1 MKGNEFNINNEK
13 LKNIK
18 HIHFIGIGGS
28 GMFPLVQILHKEG
41 HILSGSD
48 NNPGDTIETE
58 KKMGITVHM
67 GHKAENIEGA
77 ELIVY
82 SAAIMQ
88 DNPEIVAAREK
99 GIPTIERAILLGIL
113 TERFDNCVCV
123 CGTHGK
129 TTTTSMITQTLLEC
143 GLDISAAI
151 GGKLPAIGGSGRVG
165 SSDILVCEAC
175 EYVDTFLE
183 LSPDISVI
191 LNIDE
196 DHLEYFKNLDNI
208 IKSFNKFA
216 HKTSKTIILNGDD
229 ENSKRAV
236 SDIKNLKIITFGFGK
251 ENDYFAENIKHN
263 KGKCSFDLY
272 NKGRLID
279 NIKLSV
285 NGEHNVLNALAC
297 FACCSELGVN
307 NKDIAE
313 KIDSFK
319 GAHRRF
325 EILGTKNGVTIADDY
340 AHHPAEIKVT
350 LEAAKEMGFNKVW
363 AVHQPFTF
371 SRTKIH
377 LDDFATALKIADK
390 VVLSAIMGG
399 REINTYGIHTKD
411 LAEKIDGC
419 IWFETFEE
427 IAKYVM
433 ENAED
438 GDLVITMGCG
448 DVYKCAKMMLN
459 YGE

>member
-1 MKGNEFNINNEK
+1 MKGNEFNIDNEK
-13 LKNIK
+13 LKSIK

-67 GHKAENIEGA
+67 GHDAKNIEGA
-77 ELIVY
+77 ELVVY

-88 DNPEIVAAREK
+88 TNPEIIAAKEK

-143 GLDISAAI
+143 GMDISAAI

-165 SSDILVCEAC
+165 NSDILVCEAC

-183 LSPDISVI
+183 LSPDIAVI

-216 HKTSKTIILNGDD
+216 HKASKTIILNGDD
-229 ENSKRAV
+229 ENSKRAI
-236 SDIKNLKIITFGFGK
+236 SDITEQKIITFGFGEDNNYYAK
-251 ENDYFAENIKHN
+251 NIKHN

-272 NKGRLID
+272 RDKKLVS
-279 NIKLSV
+279 NIVLGV
-285 NGEHNVLNALAC
+285 AGEHNVLNALAC
-297 FACCSELGVN
+297 FATCSELGCQDE
-307 NKDIAE
+307 DIAV
-313 KIDSFK
+313 KIDAFT

-325 EILGTKNGVTIADDY
+325 EILGIKNGVTIADDY

-350 LEAAKEMGFNKVW
+350 IEAAKEMGYNKVW

-371 SRTKIH
+371 SRTKI
-377 LDDFATALKIADK
+377 LLNDFADALQSADR

-399 REINTYGIHTKD
+399 REINTYGIETKD
-411 LAEKIDGC
+411 LADKIEGC

-427 IAKYVM
+427 IADYVM
-433 ENAED
+433 KNAED

-459 YGE
+459 K

>member
-1 MKGNEFNINNEK
+1 MKGNEFNIDNEK
-13 LKNIK
+13 LKSIK

-67 GHKAENIEGA
+67 GHDAKNIEGA
-77 ELIVY
+77 ELVVY

-88 DNPEIVAAREK
+88 TNPEIIAAKEK

-143 GLDISAAI
+143 GMDISAAI

-165 SSDILVCEAC
+165 NSDILVCEAC

-183 LSPDISVI
+183 LSPDIAVI

-216 HKTSKTIILNGDD
+216 HKASKTIIINGDD
-229 ENSKRAV
+229 ENSKRAI
-236 SDIKNLKIITFGFGK
+236 SDITEQKIITFGFGEDNNYYAK
-251 ENDYFAENIKHN
+251 NIKHN

-272 NKGRLID
+272 RNKKLVS
-279 NIKLSV
+279 NIVLGV
-285 NGEHNVLNALAC
+285 AGEHNVLNALAC
-297 FACCSELGVN
+297 FATCSELGCQDE
-307 NKDIAE
+307 DIAV
-313 KIDSFK
+313 KIDAFT

-325 EILGTKNGVTIADDY
+325 EILGVKNGVTIADDY

-350 LEAAKEMGFNKVW
+350 IEAAKEMGYNKVW

-371 SRTKIH
+371 SRTKI
-377 LDDFATALKIADK
+377 LLNDFADALQSADR

-399 REINTYGIHTKD
+399 REINTYGIETKD
-411 LAEKIDGC
+411 LADKIEGC

-427 IAKYVM
+427 IADYVM
-433 ENAED
+433 KNAED

-459 YGE
+459 K